1 MSIPRHRLLLAR
13 LGVAALVVL
22 ATRARSDDFAS
33 ARLTAGVDAYAS
45 KRFPEAV
52 DQFRI
57 ACFGLLDQPVVLT
70 EGLVRLAL
78 AQEAAGRKADATAT
92 LHRFLEIEKR
102 FSGYARARLDGPTR
116 AAFETLLKSH
126 VSAEVLAAVPSMSGA
141 PPKAGAAPE
150 TRKAP

>member
-1 MSIPRHRLLLAR
+1 MNGRGRRPLLAG
-13 LGVAALVVL
+13 LAVAALIAL
-22 ATRARSDDFAS
+22 APHARGDDFAN
-33 ARLTAGVDAYAS
+33 ARLAAGIDAYAS
-45 KRFPEAV
+45 KRFPEAA

-57 ACFGLLDQPVVLT
+57 ACFGLLEQPVVLT
-70 EGLVRLAL
+70 EGLARLAL

-116 AAFETLLKSH
+116 AAFEALLKSH
-126 VSAEVLAAVPSMSGA
+126 VSAEVLAAVPSISGA

>member
-1 MSIPRHRLLLAR
+1 MNSLRSRLLIAR
-13 LGVAALVVL
+13 LGVVLFVAL
-22 ATRARSDDFAS
+22 ATRARSDGFTS
-33 ARLTAGVDAYAS
+33 ARLAAGIDAYAT
-45 KRFPEAV
+45 KRFVEAA

-57 ACFGLLDQPVVLT
+57 ACFGLLDQPVALT

-78 AQEAAGRKADATAT
+78 AQEAAGRKADAVAT

-116 AAFETLLKSH
+116 AAFEALLKSH
-126 VSAEVLAAVPSMSGA
+126 VSAEVLAAVPSMSGS